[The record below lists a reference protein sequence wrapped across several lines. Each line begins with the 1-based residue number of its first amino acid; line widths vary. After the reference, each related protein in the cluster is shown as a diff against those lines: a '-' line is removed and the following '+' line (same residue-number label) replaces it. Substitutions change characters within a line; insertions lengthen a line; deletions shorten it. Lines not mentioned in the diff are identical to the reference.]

1 MYEKFERLLMES
13 NQSAYHVAKN
23 TGISQ
28 STLSEW
34 KTKQRTPTV
43 ETLVKLA
50 RHFGVP
56 VSYFT
61 DSLTE
66 ADKTTEQSLTARDQR
81 DIAKTMGELR
91 ERLMN
96 EDGLMFD
103 GEPLSPEALESILN
117 AMQLGL
123 QAAKQQNKEKYTP
136 KKYRNPQ
143 E

>member
-1 MYEKFERLLMES
+1 MAVVL
-13 NQSAYHVAKN
+13 
-23 TGISQ
+23 
-28 STLSEW
+28 
-34 KTKQRTPTV
+34 
-43 ETLVKLA
+43 
-50 RHFGVP
+50 
-56 VSYFT
+56 
-61 DSLTE
+61 
-66 ADKTTEQSLTARDQR
+66 KTTPAYLMGWEGEAEPTLNARVQR
-81 DIAKTMGELR
+81 DIAKTMEDLR